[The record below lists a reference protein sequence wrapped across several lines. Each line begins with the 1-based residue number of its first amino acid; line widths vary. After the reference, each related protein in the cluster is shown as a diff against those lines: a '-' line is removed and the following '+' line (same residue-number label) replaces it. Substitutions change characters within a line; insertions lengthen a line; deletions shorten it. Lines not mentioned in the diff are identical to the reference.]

1 MDQDGH
7 VTTNSKLDR
16 DKASVVT
23 LTINVIDINA
33 NPQQTGT
40 GKLTGSL
47 LKFLFL
53 FLPCNCLLHHVE
65 DYAMNFW
72 TAHFS

>member
-1 MDQDGH
+1 MLSWYFLLQDLFNVDQDGH

-23 LTINVIDINA
+23 LTINVVDINA

-47 LKFLFL
+47 LK
-53 FLPCNCLLHHVE
+53 
-65 DYAMNFW
+65 
-72 TAHFS
+72 

>member
-1 MDQDGH
+1 LFNVDQDGH

-23 LTINVIDINA
+23 LTINVVDINA

-47 LKFLFL
+47 LK
-53 FLPCNCLLHHVE
+53 
-65 DYAMNFW
+65 Y
-72 TAHFS
+72 